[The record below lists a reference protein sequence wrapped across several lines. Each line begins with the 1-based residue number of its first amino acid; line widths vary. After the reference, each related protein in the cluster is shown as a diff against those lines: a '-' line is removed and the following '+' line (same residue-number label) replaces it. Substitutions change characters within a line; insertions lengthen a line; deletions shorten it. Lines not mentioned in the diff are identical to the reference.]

1 MSDHAYDIVNALY
14 NDDKVSALE
23 TINNAMHNLSIE
35 AINDK
40 RVEMAQSWFAPNT
53 EEEEE

>member
-14 NDDKVSALE
+14 HDDKVSALE
-23 TINNAMHNLSIE
+23 TINNAMQDLSIE

>member
-1 MSDHAYDIVNALY
+1 MSDHAYNIVNALY